1 MGHQIAVSA
10 ALSGFQVKC
19 TDVSPEILSK
29 AKQFADS
36 YLPER
41 VALGGVIPIISAILA
56 NFIKAWDEGLAF
68 GLDNSVTAAGRGTA
82 PLLGAVIATS
92 WGYPLTFMVTGMVF
106 VVSTALAVWRLPPS
120 RPAPS
125 DISVSS

>member
-1 MGHQIAVSA
+1 VIAMMALAAGYAFQGYVSA
-10 ALSGFQVKC
+10 GWQFLLLQALVG
-19 TDVSPEILSK
+19 
-29 AKQFADS
+29 
-36 YLPER
+36 

-56 NFIKAWDEGLAF
+56 NFIKAGDEGLAF

-92 WGYPLTFMVTGMVF
+92 WGYSLTFVVTGMIF
-106 VVSTALAVWRLPPS
+106 VVSTALAVWRLPAS